1 MRARLKTLADLLV
14 IPRLFISYRLSV
26 LLSHTPGGFL
36 ANHTDHFYYFSFGRL
51 SHHGYYPFA
60 DFYLTARQIWDNSTS
75 WTVRWICSWLLVPI
89 CFWWGW
95 FDVPETFPGLHSL
108 VPCFKP
114 FPQWTPE

>member
-75 WTVRWICSWLLVPI
+75 WTVRWICSCLLAPI
-89 CFWWGW
+89 CFWWGS
-95 FDVPETFPGLHSL
+95 FDVPETSIALPILGLGLKHL
-108 VPCFKP
+108 PR
-114 FPQWTPE
+114 WTLE